1 MGEGLDRH
9 LQHGEQPEAKPN
21 VEGVPQLEPYWGA
34 GFSFSRGHFVVNIP
48 YDLWLPH
55 VFQGEEINIG
65 IRGFTYGYDYYAP
78 ERNALYHYYKRPP
91 KDPNDVRVTEG
102 EVPKYWDAPNY
113 SEEVE
118 VLAMVRL
125 NDIIHM
131 TPSKGHPEVG
141 MYWSKLEEQKYG
153 VGSVRTPERFFD
165 TFGIHVES
173 QTIEMNLCMFIAVD
187 DPGSMHNFFVKR
199 LREDGMGIDYNHLNG
214 FIYKNKYPKN
224 WWWWYRGENP
234 NDEDA
239 YIEPLLDT
247 DVA

>member
-1 MGEGLDRH
+1 VGEGLDRH

-21 VEGVPQLEPYWGA
+21 VEGVPQFEPYWGA

-65 IRGFTYGYDYYAP
+65 IRGFSYGYDYYAP

-125 NDIIHM
+125 NDILHM

-141 MYWSKLEEQKYG
+141 MYWSKVEEQKYG
-153 VGSVRTPERFFD
+153 LGSVRTPERFFD

-199 LREDGMGIDYNHLNG
+199 LREDGMGIDYNQLNG